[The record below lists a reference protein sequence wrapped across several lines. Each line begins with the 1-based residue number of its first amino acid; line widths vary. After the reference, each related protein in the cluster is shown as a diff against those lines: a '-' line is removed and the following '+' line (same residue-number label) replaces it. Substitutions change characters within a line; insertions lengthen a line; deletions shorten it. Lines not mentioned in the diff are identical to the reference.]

1 MPSRMCLFVQ
11 RGGRVRFF
19 WGSNGSMSSHSL
31 SVKLLEYGIDWTTA
45 FLFDLS
51 LSSEIPHGFYINE
64 PQKLREHRV
73 KRRELPICFTSN
85 NKE

>member
-1 MPSRMCLFVQ
+1 MPSKICLFVQ

-31 SVKLLEYGIDWTTA
+31 SVKLLEYDIDSKTA

-51 LSSEIPHGFYINE
+51 LSSEISNGFYT
-64 PQKLREHRV
+64 P
-73 KRRELPICFTSN
+73 
-85 NKE
+85 NKSPEAVVFAPG